1 MTPAQRNQARTFL
14 TARAEA
20 VTDPRAQ
27 DLLALARGWIADF
40 GLAQLWWGACA
51 WIVRA
56 ERVAGMQPITPDVR
70 LQILALLEELRV
82 AVGGTTS
89 DPDFKDPSQP

>member
-1 MTPAQRNQARTFL
+1 
-14 TARAEA
+14 
-20 VTDPRAQ
+20 
-27 DLLALARGWIADF
+27 
-40 GLAQLWWGACA
+40 
-51 WIVRA
+51 
-56 ERVAGMQPITPDVR
+56 MQPITPDVR